1 MERDILSAC
10 WGVPQ
15 APGPTQECVGRTPCG
30 AWWLPRPG
38 GRLKNKDVAK
48 AGNGVK
54 GKMNAPWRAPDTVLG
69 FYFWVDKA
77 VKPQCGF
84 TGPVPDFSLFPKHP
98 AGQHPAGGRPERSL
112 AVSAEGKSAN
122 FTDLVKMPIPF
133 CALSC
138 YTAYIKASERSTD
151 HDRNEPQC

>member
-77 VKPQCGF
+77 VKPQG
-84 TGPVPDFSLFPKHP
+84 
-98 AGQHPAGGRPERSL
+98 
-112 AVSAEGKSAN
+112 SAN
-122 FTDLVKMPIPF
+122 
-133 CALSC
+133 C
-138 YTAYIKASERSTD
+138 YAQIS
-151 HDRNEPQC
+151 

>member
-84 TGPVPDFSLFPKHP
+84 TGPIPDFSLFPVRSPVP
-98 AGQHPAGGRPERSL
+98 AQY
-112 AVSAEGKSAN
+112 AEARLHS
-122 FTDLVKMPIPF
+122 P
-133 CALSC
+133 
-138 YTAYIKASERSTD
+138 
-151 HDRNEPQC
+151 